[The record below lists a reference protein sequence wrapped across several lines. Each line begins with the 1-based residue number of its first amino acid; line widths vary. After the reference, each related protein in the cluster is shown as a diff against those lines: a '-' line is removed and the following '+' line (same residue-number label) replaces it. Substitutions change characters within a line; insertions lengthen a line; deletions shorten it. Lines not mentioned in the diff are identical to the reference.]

1 MARGHLRKRSDDSWT
16 IVLELERDPITGK
29 RRQKWVTVKGTKRE
43 AEKKLSELQVQVD
56 QGLVNT
62 SSNLTVS
69 QFLERWLRDYA
80 EANCAPKTVHFYQ
93 DMIEHYITPYIG
105 KITLDKL
112 RPTHIVDLYSRL
124 RKAPRRSSRPGP
136 LSGTTRR
143 AVHRTLHAALKHA
156 VKWRLIP
163 TNPAD
168 AVDAPQPERKEM
180 RYFTPEQV
188 TALMEV
194 AERTGYPWHGF
205 FAVAL
210 STGMR
215 LGELLGLRWQ
225 DIDLERGRLT
235 VQQTVQRLPKMG
247 IVAKSPKTAGS
258 RRPIDLG
265 REVVTILQQHRV
277 AQTKH
282 RQKIGPLW
290 EDLGLVFPSERGTYI
305 ESTNVHRIFTRLCEQ
320 AGVPRIR
327 LHDLRHTAATLMFA
341 KRIGD
346 KVISERLGHTDPS
359 TTSRLYKHVTETMQR
374 EAADVMDGFVKRT
387 KEANTE
393 Q

>member
-1 MARGHLRKRSDDSWT
+1 LKKRSEDSWT
-16 IVLELERDPITGK
+16 IVLELEADPVSGK
-29 RRQKWVTVKGTKRE
+29 RRQKWVTVKGPKRE
-43 AEKKLSELQVQVD
+43 AEKKMAELLVQVN
-56 QGLVNT
+56 QGLITT
-62 SSNLTVS
+62 SPDLTVS
-69 QFLERWLRDYA
+69 QYLERWVKDYA
-80 EANCAPKTVHFYQ
+80 EANCAPKTVLFYR
-93 DMIEHYITPYIG
+93 DIVEHYITPYIG
-105 KITLDKL
+105 KVALDKL
-112 RPTHIVDLYSRL
+112 RPTHIINLYTRL
-124 RKAPRRSSRPGP
+124 RTAPRRSSRPGP

-143 AVHRTLHAALKHA
+143 SVHRALHAALKHA

-168 AVDAPQPERKEM
+168 AVDAPQAEHKEM
-180 RYFTPEQV
+180 LYFNPDQV
-188 TALMEV
+188 VALMEV
-194 AERTGYPWHGF
+194 AERRGYPWHGF

-215 LGELLGLRWQ
+215 LGELLGVRWQ

-247 IVAKSPKTAGS
+247 IVAKAPKTAGS

-265 REVVTILQQHRV
+265 REVVAILKQHRI
-277 AQTKH
+277 AQAEH
-282 RQKIGPLW
+282 RLKIGNLW
-290 EDLGLVFPSERGTYI
+290 EDGGLVFPSERGTYV
-305 ESTNVHRIFTRLCEQ
+305 ESTNVHKVFTRLCRQ

-341 KRIGD
+341 KRVGD

-374 EAADVMDGFVKRT
+374 EAADVMDGFIRRT
-387 KEANTE
+387 NHP
-393 Q
+393 